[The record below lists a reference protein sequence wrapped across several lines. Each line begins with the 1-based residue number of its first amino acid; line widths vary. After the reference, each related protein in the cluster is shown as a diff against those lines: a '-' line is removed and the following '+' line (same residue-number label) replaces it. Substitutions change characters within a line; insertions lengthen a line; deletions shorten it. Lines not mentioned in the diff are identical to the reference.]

1 MVASRQGNSTMNYLV
16 ISGID
21 GSGKTT
27 VIEEVRAHL
36 SNKCIKTFYI
46 WLRFNHY
53 FCKVMHAL
61 ARFLKLSVKKPSYR
75 GQSWFHEFYRSELF
89 CALYIRMTYVDTVIG
104 YLKFRFRL
112 FSNINAQ
119 YIICDRWVP
128 DVLVDLAVKT
138 HREDF
143 LDTIWYHRFMN
154 LMPRNA
160 TKILIVRNT
169 NELVSC
175 REENAEDP
183 DFVFRNRLYQK
194 LQQKPEINVIDNNGS
209 IDSTVKSFL
218 RVANLEKY

>member
-1 MVASRQGNSTMNYLV
+1 
-16 ISGID
+16 
-21 GSGKTT
+21 
-27 VIEEVRAHL
+27 
-36 SNKCIKTFYI
+36 
-46 WLRFNHY
+46 
-53 FCKVMHAL
+53 
-61 ARFLKLSVKKPSYR
+61 
-75 GQSWFHEFYRSELF
+75 
-89 CALYIRMTYVDTVIG
+89 MTYVDTVIG